1 MVIHVKAFEREMHQS
16 VLLLLHS
23 FETLKVDHKDRWTFE
38 DLKLLHCLL
47 MQLAAAAKPG
57 ILMG

>member
-1 MVIHVKAFEREMHQS
+1 MHQS